1 MWTQKQLLLI
11 PDLLTKIKTILLK
24 DTDTFCVAV
33 LDLDYLAGSE
43 SGLFHQICS
52 SHLFEMNIKK
62 TKDYHYSALVQEDL
76 LLCKG

>member
-1 MWTQKQLLLI
+1 MDPKTASF
-11 PDLLTKIKTILLK
+11 DTRLTDKNKTILLK

-33 LDLDYLAGSE
+33 GSE

-52 SHLFEMNIKK
+52 SHLFVMNIKK

>member
-1 MWTQKQLLLI
+1 MDPKTASFDTRFTDKN
-11 PDLLTKIKTILLK
+11 KTILLK
-24 DTDTFCVAV
+24 DTDTFGVAV
-33 LDLDYLAGSE
+33 GSE

-52 SHLFEMNIKK
+52 SHLFVMNIKK